1 MLQSMYRT
9 LCRSCTSE
17 DLWIVVAEGQCA
29 NYHDLRGS
37 AEPEVLG
44 IPDLLH
50 VSQAL
55 WRMPASK
62 ITVSFCRSSDGLSK
76 DWGSRTCAAV
86 LALLAPRRMV
96 ACNITVS
103 FCTSLCNLHNWQWMN
118 GNMNISISSP
128 PPFLAMEVCWIAE
141 IR

>member
-1 MLQSMYRT
+1 MVHMLQNMYRT
-9 LCRSCTSE
+9 WCRSCTSE
-17 DLWIVVAEGQCA
+17 DFWVVVAEGQCA
-29 NYHDLRGS
+29 NCHDLRDS

-76 DWGSRTCAAV
+76 DWGSRTCV
-86 LALLAPRRMV
+86 LQSWHSWHPGAWLHATSQSASAP
-96 ACNITVS
+96 ACVTY
-103 FCTSLCNLHNWQWMN
+103 TT
-118 GNMNISISSP
+118 GGG
-128 PPFLAMEVCWIAE
+128 
-141 IR
+141 